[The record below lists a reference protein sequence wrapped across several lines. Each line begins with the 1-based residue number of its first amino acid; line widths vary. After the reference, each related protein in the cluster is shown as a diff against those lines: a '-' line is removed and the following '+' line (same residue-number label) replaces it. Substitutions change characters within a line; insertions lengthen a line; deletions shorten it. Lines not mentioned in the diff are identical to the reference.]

1 MTTYEEVVQ
10 SIAERS
16 GERMFSDY
24 MGGANIPRGLDSRQA
39 AIILQFAFPEDTA
52 YRSLD
57 DLTEELELATER
69 EYKRIANEYYTP
81 KRVYG

>member
-24 MGGANIPRGLDSRQA
+24 MGGAMIPRGLDSRQA

-52 YRSLD
+52 FRSLD

-69 EYKRIANEYYTP
+69 EYKRIENEYYTP